1 MKKFSM
7 TILLFVAPILF
18 GAIDLNAAPLKSKK
32 TINSQ
37 QQAIDFLSKGV
48 WRGEDCNLESNFQKF
63 RFKNVQSQLN
73 SVEVGF
79 GELGSGEPLEI
90 IKYDLKNQ
98 IIEVQ
103 TRVCAPVGCN
113 QTFEQYKIIG
123 PDKMFEWTFEGH
135 LPDQPPNI
143 VVRNGIDKEGNSG
156 RTFKRCKL

>member
-1 MKKFSM
+1 MKKLSM
-7 TILLFVAPILF
+7 PLSLLVAPILL
-18 GAIDLNAAPLKSKK
+18 GAINVNAVPLKPKK
-32 TINSQ
+32 AINSQ
-37 QQAIDFLSKGV
+37 QQAIDFLAKGV
-48 WRGEDCNLESNFQKF
+48 WRGEDCSTESNFQKF
-63 RFKNVQSQLN
+63 SFKNKQN
-73 SVEVGF
+73 PPNRVEVGF

-113 QTFEQYKIIG
+113 QTFEQYKILG

-156 RTFKRCKL
+156 RTFRRCKN

>member
-1 MKKFSM
+1 MIKFKKSV
-7 TILLFVAPILF
+7 LLIIAPILF
-18 GAIDLNAAPLKSKK
+18 GAINVSAAPSKQK
-32 TINSQ
+32 KIISST
-37 QQAIDFLSKGV
+37 QQAINFLSSGV
-48 WRGEDCNLESNFQKF
+48 WRGENCDPQSNFQKF
-63 RFKNVQSQLN
+63 SFMNKQNPPNR
-73 SVEVGF
+73 VEVGF

-113 QTFEQYKIIG
+113 QTFEQYKILG

-143 VVRNGIDKEGNSG
+143 VVRNGVDKEGNSG
-156 RTFKRCKL
+156 RIFKRCKN

>member
-1 MKKFSM
+1 MKKISM
-7 TILLFVAPILF
+7 PIFLFIAPILF
-18 GAIDLNAAPLKSKK
+18 GAIDTKAAPNKQKKS
-32 TINSQ
+32 INSQ

-48 WRGEDCNLESNFQKF
+48 WRGEDCNPESNFQKF
-63 RFKNVQSQLN
+63 SFKNKQN
-73 SVEVGF
+73 PPNRVEVGF

-156 RTFKRCKL
+156 RYFKRCKN